1 MQIDISCN
9 QHCNVRIGIRE
20 LEINILTRLLTDTS
34 LMQSHVSTEQY
45 SIEVAALELH
55 PIISLPIV
63 TFVYK
68 PSSFLI

>member
-1 MQIDISCN
+1 MW
-9 QHCNVRIGIRE
+9 E

-34 LMQSHVSTEQY
+34 LMQSHVSIEQY
-45 SIEVAALELH
+45 TIEVAALELH

-68 PSSFLI
+68 PYSFLI